1 MNGSREVNP
10 TTLYCLTIKYMSG
23 KIKSHHTW
31 QEYLRKTSAQKSPK
45 SDAIRSQSTTPALQR
60 WSNATRWI
68 YQDVVI
74 QGKYTGN
81 KLSNLSIEKLQAL
94 MNQLT
99 NSTDQALV
107 RQHLAL
113 ITGAQPGPT
122 C

>member
-1 MNGSREVNP
+1 M
-10 TTLYCLTIKYMSG
+10 TG
-23 KIKSHHTW
+23 KTKPHHTW
-31 QEYLRKTSAQKSPK
+31 QEYLRKTSAMNSKK
-45 SDAIRSQSTTPALQR
+45 TDAIRSQMTTPALQR
-60 WSNATRWI
+60 WSQATRWI

-74 QGKYTGN
+74 QGKHTGN
-81 KLSNLSIEKLQAL
+81 KLGNLTQPQLTELQ
-94 MNQLT
+94 NQLT